1 MAAAEDLVF
10 ALASPRRPTADD
22 VDATLEDD
30 GVYPPA
36 TGMPYADQLNQG
48 LKLARACGLMIYV
61 AKIEVHFAAG
71 TPSVYGVNAANDSI
85 VPGTFTVTDN
95 GSGDTTIT
103 WPADTF
109 PIATLSP
116 TASVVDTS
124 HGSWLQ
130 PTCSTVTNGV
140 RVKTRNSATTL
151 ADVNFIVKL
160 D

>member
-30 GVYPPA
+30 GAYPPA
-36 TGMPYADQLNQG
+36 AGMPYADQLNQG

-61 AKIEVHFAAG
+61 AKIEVHFAGG
-71 TPSVYGVNAANDSI
+71 TPSVHAVAAANDAI

-95 GSGDTTIT
+95 TAGDTTIT

-109 PIATLSP
+109 PIAALSP
-116 TASVVDTS
+116 TASIVDTS
-124 HGSWLQ
+124 HGSWLH
-130 PTCSTVTNGV
+130 PTCATVSNGV
-140 RVKTRNSATTL
+140 RVKTRNSGGTL
-151 ADVNFIVKL
+151 ADVNFILKL